1 MLLDSTIGRA
11 RAAYNDYPRQFW
23 ILVLGSFVD
32 RLGETL
38 LYPFLTLYVTRRFDV
53 GMTEV
58 GVLFGL
64 MSVAGMVGG
73 TLGGAL
79 TDQLGRKGMLIYGLV
94 LSGLSS
100 VVLGLV
106 GAFEL
111 FFGAM
116 LLVGLLASIG
126 WPARN
131 AMVADLLPEEKRAQG
146 FGILRVAGNLAWVAG
161 PAIGGLLA
169 TRSYFICDAV
179 ASLITAGIVLV
190 GMQETKP
197 APRDDE
203 SPETM
208 GQTFTGYFRVLRDRA
223 FALLIGASILMAYVY
238 IQMYNV
244 LAVYLRDSHGV
255 SERLFALMISLN
267 ATMVVLFQ
275 FPLSRRVAKVR
286 PLTLIAVGTVLY
298 AVGFGMYGF
307 VSVYPLFLVAM
318 AVITMGEMLA
328 LPTSQALATQ
338 FAPEAMRGRYLAV
351 FSFGSRIP
359 AAVGPVLAGLV
370 LDNADPR
377 WLWRT
382 DLVVGLVA
390 AAAYA
395 LLQRWIRE
403 HNTEREQSLEAP
415 GPA

>member
-1 MLLDSTIGRA
+1 V

-32 RLGETL
+32 RLGGTL
-38 LYPFLTLYVTRRFDV
+38 LYPFLTLYVTRRFSV

-64 MSVAGMVGG
+64 MSVANMVGG

-79 TDQLGRKGMLIYGLV
+79 TDRLGRKGMLIYGLV

-126 WPARN
+126 WPAQD

-146 FGILRVAGNLAWVAG
+146 FGVLRVVGNLAWIVG

-169 TRSYFICDAV
+169 TRSYMSLFICDATT
-179 ASLITAGIVLV
+179 SLITAGIVLLA
-190 GMQETKP
+190 MKETKP
-197 APRDDE
+197 APRADE

-208 GQTFTGYFRVLRDRA
+208 GQTFAGYRSVLRDKA
-223 FALLIGASILMAYVY
+223 FALLIGASILMIYVY
-238 IQMYNV
+238 IQMNNV

-255 SERLFALMISLN
+255 SERLFALMLSLN
-267 ATMVVLFQ
+267 ATIVVLFQ

-286 PLTLIAVGTVLY
+286 PLTLMAVGTVLY
-298 AVGFGMYGF
+298 AIGFGMYGF
-307 VSVYPLFLVAM
+307 VSVYPLFLAAM
-318 AVITMGEMLA
+318 AVITVGEMLA
-328 LPTSQALATQ
+328 LPTSQALAAQ
-338 FAPEAMRGRYLAV
+338 FAPEDMRGRYLAV
-351 FSFGSRIP
+351 FSFSWLIP
-359 AAVGPVLAGLV
+359 SAVGPMLAGL
-370 LDNADPR
+370 LIDNADPQ

-390 AAAYA
+390 AGAFA
-395 LLQRWIRE
+395 LLQRWMRDR
-403 HNTEREQSLEAP
+403 TEREQST
-415 GPA
+415 GITSPA